1 MGLDIIA
8 YSKLE
13 PIAESELP
21 EDSDERWEQ
30 GYVHAFAY
38 ASFPRSTRGLVGHDT
53 QSGDE
58 GEWIAESWYRPT
70 DGTEMHE
77 FRAGSYSGYGEFR
90 TMLAKMVGHDPA
102 EYWNADGTGPDL
114 SDEPFYELIDFAD
127 NEGCIG
133 PDAAVDLL
141 EDFRVHREQWV
152 AHVEQSD
159 AKPMLDYYVGKYD
172 DWIKAFELAAD
183 GGLVAVH

>member
-21 EDSDERWEQ
+21 EDPDERWEQ

-53 QSGDE
+53 QGGDE

-70 DGTEMHE
+70 DGTEMHS
-77 FRAGSYSGYGEFR
+77 FAAGSYSGYSEFR
-90 TMLAKMVGHDPA
+90 RMLAGMLGHDVA
-102 EYWNADGTGPDL
+102 EYWNDPSLA
-114 SDEPFYELIDFAD
+114 DEPMYELINFAD

-133 PDAAVDLL
+133 PDAAADLL
-141 EDFRVHREQWV
+141 ADFREHRERWV
-152 AHVEQSD
+152 AHIEQSD

-172 DWIKAFELAAD
+172 DWITAFELAAD
-183 GGLVAVH
+183 GGLVAFH